1 MPAKRHALPAAI
13 ILALC
18 LQACTAAQTGDPAP
32 APASTPAPESDVVPE
47 LILNLPD
54 QADCACGPR
63 EESQGTDYTF
73 LERGFSAL
81 VAGEYMEAVQY
92 FERYKRLENS
102 PASDWEAGVAVA
114 YISMLAESPFHDPE
128 VARKSYRRLR
138 KKYGEEMKVHEVTLM
153 MRDSL
158 ETFMGMERRL
168 EELQAENARLTE
180 ELKKRDEAIRRLRE
194 LTVGQKGAPQ

>member
-1 MPAKRHALPAAI
+1 MPAIRPALPAAI
-13 ILALC
+13 TLALC
-18 LQACTAAQTGDPAP
+18 LQACATAQPQDPEP
-32 APASTPAPESDVVPE
+32 ATEADVVPE

-54 QADCACGPR
+54 QTTECDCGPR
-63 EESQGTDYTF
+63 EDGQGTDYTF
-73 LERGFSAL
+73 LEKGFSAL

-102 PASDWEAGVAVA
+102 PASDWEASVAVA

-128 VARKSYRRLR
+128 VARQSYRRLR

-168 EELQAENARLTE
+168 DELQSENARLTE

-194 LTVGQKGAPQ
+194 LTVGQKGASQ